1 MNQVEVL
8 YALMNRI
15 VSDLNKRLPVSLVL
29 HQQQITT
36 KNISLSGAN
45 GRVWV
50 SPCQGGYDISIS
62 GISLENDMT
71 ARLTSYFGRN
81 PDGYKQRNATRGFER
96 QPFWRTS
103 NFLNVEVVCEMYAKT
118 TQ

>member
-1 MNQVEVL
+1 
-8 YALMNRI
+8 
-15 VSDLNKRLPVSLVL
+15 
-29 HQQQITT
+29 
-36 KNISLSGAN
+36 
-45 GRVWV
+45 
-50 SPCQGGYDISIS
+50 
-62 GISLENDMT
+62 MT

-103 NFLNVEVVCEMYAKT
+103 NFLNVEAVCEMYAKT